1 MVRIEGGTFIDENG
15 EKVTVKPFY
24 VSKNLVTISEWNSI
38 SKNKINIKDLN
49 AKYNLNIKSENYPAV
64 FETEEKYGTVK

>member
-49 AKYNLNIKSENYPAV
+49 ANTI
-64 FETEEKYGTVK
+64 